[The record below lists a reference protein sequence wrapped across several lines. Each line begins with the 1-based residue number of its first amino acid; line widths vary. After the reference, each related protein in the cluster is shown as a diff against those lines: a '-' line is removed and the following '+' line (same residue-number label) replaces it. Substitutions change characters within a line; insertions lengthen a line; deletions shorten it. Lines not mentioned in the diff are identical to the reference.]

1 MRALRLPED
10 CAGSPDA
17 KHVPDREKG
26 EDNAHDSHLS
36 GLRAI
41 GRKVAMPRHWPDALY
56 AEGAGTL
63 KIVGTGL

>member
-10 CAGSPDA
+10 SACGPDA
-17 KHVPDREKG
+17 KDVPDREKR

-41 GRKVAMPRHWPDALY
+41 GRKVAMRRHWPDALY
-56 AEGAGTL
+56 A
-63 KIVGTGL
+63 